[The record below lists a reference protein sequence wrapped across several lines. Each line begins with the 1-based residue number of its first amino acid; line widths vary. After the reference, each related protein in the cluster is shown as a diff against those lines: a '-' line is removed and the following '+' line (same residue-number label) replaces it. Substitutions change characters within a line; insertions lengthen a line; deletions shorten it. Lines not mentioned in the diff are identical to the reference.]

1 MAIAARYKGYRYP
14 IEVIGHAVWLY
25 HRFTLSL
32 RDVEELMLARGVV
45 VTYETIR
52 SWCAKFGP
60 DYAAQLRRW
69 RPRPGDK
76 WHLDEVFV
84 KINGTTH
91 YLWRAVDQHGDV
103 LDILVQSRC
112 NAVAATSI
120 HGGVE
125 SAFPVKPPE
134 ASGVPLN
141 VDLDT
146 TLTVIAGAR
155 RYRAAAEGSDPPVAG
170 SWRVGQRDWHT
181 WKQALEVLLH
191 VASRIRSVEDRFL
204 RCGAVPPPPLPAVF
218 EAKRRRHVYIGVRT
232 RECAGGAHH
241 EQPTGSGEGHRA
253 ISVRE
258 TRHSARQRYTRF
270 TCLDWQASARV
281 SDGPIVPVA
290 AGLVRAKLRSVRM
303 HEPFAACHHRSL
315 SCRTRRS
322 PKPPERVS

>member
-103 LDILVQSRC
+103 LDILVQSRR
-112 NAVAATSI
+112 NAVAAKRFFRKLLKGLRYVPRVLVTD
-120 HGGVE
+120 
-125 SAFPVKPPE
+125 KL
-134 ASGVPLN
+134 AS
-141 VDLDT
+141 
-146 TLTVIAGAR
+146 
-155 RYRAAAEGSDPPVAG
+155 YQVAH
-170 SWRVGQRDWHT
+170 R
-181 WKQALEVLLH
+181 EVLPSVTH
-191 VASRIRSVEDRFL
+191 RRSKYLNNR
-204 RCGAVPPPPLPAVF
+204 AP
-218 EAKRRRHVYIGVRT
+218 RRRHFRGAAGRRT
-232 RECAGGAHH
+232 V
-241 EQPTGSGEGHRA
+241 GSRRTP
-253 ISVRE
+253 V
-258 TRHSARQRYTRF
+258 RQRR
-270 TCLDWQASARV
+270 R
-281 SDGPIVPVA
+281 GA
-290 AGLVRAKLRSVRM
+290 AGLGRDNRIPRPCRSAGEDPRASRRTGGDRPGAARTSRS
-303 HEPFAACHHRSL
+303 A
-315 SCRTRRS
+315 
-322 PKPPERVS
+322 